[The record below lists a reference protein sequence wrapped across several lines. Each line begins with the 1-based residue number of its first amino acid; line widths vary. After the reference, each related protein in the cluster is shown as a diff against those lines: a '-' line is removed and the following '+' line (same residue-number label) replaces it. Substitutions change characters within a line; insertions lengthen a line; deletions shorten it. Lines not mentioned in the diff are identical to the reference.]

1 METMQWF
8 RVSATGDEIAIEF
21 APGPNQH
28 WDPKVL
34 DGHPLD
40 LGDDAAPGRS
50 VHVSGRGSVW
60 MYAAA
65 GAAAGAARADLTVD
79 VPPIRGRLRMPRR
92 GDHPLPEAAWIER
105 IQPSDDTARL
115 ILRFHSSGP
124 ESIPES
130 DMVAAGLRHFAASA
144 CRGIREVV
152 LTGRGPTWGYA
163 ALAAGAVD
171 SDVERVLFF
180 SPVDHLPIVCWSR
193 NERGPLPEPPS
204 WLLDALGYVRDAR
217 PGVTVGVI
225 GDPNSGKSVFSMLLE
240 RAFVSVRS
248 DAVRA
253 FRYDCDRASPTPYWF
268 LRMQSRGPEAPD
280 PRTLREAAKQKWTH
294 EMERS
299 IAQAIGRLRP
309 YFDVVVAEST
319 ASFSWPV
326 TRRPSRAGGRRSR
339 RAIWP
344 TASSRSWRPATPRRR

>member
-1 METMQWF
+1 
-8 RVSATGDEIAIEF
+8 
-21 APGPNQH
+21 
-28 WDPKVL
+28 
-34 DGHPLD
+34 
-40 LGDDAAPGRS
+40 
-50 VHVSGRGSVW
+50 
-60 MYAAA
+60 
-65 GAAAGAARADLTVD
+65 
-79 VPPIRGRLRMPRR
+79 
-92 GDHPLPEAAWIER
+92 
-105 IQPSDDTARL
+105 L
-115 ILRFHSSGP
+115 ILRFQSSGP

-240 RAFVSVRS
+240 RAFVSARS
-248 DAVRA
+248 DAIRA

-280 PRTLREAAKQKWTH
+280 PRKLREAAKQKWTH
-294 EMERS
+294 EMEQS
-299 IAQAIGRLRP
+299 IAQAICRLRP
-309 YFDVVVAEST
+309 YFDVVVADLPGGNHKIAPPARIPPGREVIMREIDRFVLVARDEAAVAGWREALAT
-319 ASFSWPV
+319 CDLADRLVAIVETRDPQASLSLLPLSNRTDGWRITGLDRSRVLPLLSPAPLPEDSQWNSL
-326 TRRPSRAGGRRSR
+326 TRQLAGGPH
-339 RAIWP
+339 AQP
-344 TASSRSWRPATPRRR
+344 